1 VRLLSA
7 DFQMQQLIFRAG
19 MLLSKHRHWRP
30 VERLTLQP
38 ATAQIHVLQRL
49 LHQNRETQF
58 GKKHQFSEIR
68 NYAEFQHNIPVQT
81 YETLRPYIEEQRLTG
96 AQALT
101 TESPK
106 FYAQTSGTTGE
117 PKYIPITPT
126 TLKMHS
132 DEQSL
137 FSYLQYRTHPEAFV
151 GKALGIMGAAV
162 ENHLDSGHE
171 VGSVSGHLYQSL
183 PKIIRSR
190 FVLPPAVSR
199 ITNYDLKYLVIL
211 RLALAEPNIT
221 YAGSPNPSTF
231 LRLLSVL
238 NEQREALIESLLTGK
253 LADIDGLDESLK
265 NQLEHIFK
273 PDTAR
278 AAYIRKLPELTFAN
292 VWPELKLLT
301 TWTGGSCGIALT
313 ALREKLPP
321 NTKVME
327 LGYQS
332 TEFRGSI
339 ALQAETGAG
348 LPPLH
353 HHFFEFVEQAR
364 WDNND
369 PEFLTLDQLAQGK
382 IYYILVTNAS
392 GLYRYFMNDL
402 VQVSGFFNATPLL
415 SFVQKG
421 KGVTNLTG
429 EKLYEAQVISA
440 VQATSSA
447 LGLISSFYILV
458 ANEITMGYQIFIE
471 ADKLA
476 QIDNLIFSKL
486 LDEKLGELNIEYQ
499 AKRDSGRLAQLS
511 TVWLKRGTAEAYKT
525 SCMNLGQREGQ
536 FKPTVL
542 QYLQN
547 LNLPLTDYAI
557 K

>member
-1 VRLLSA
+1 
-7 DFQMQQLIFRAG
+7 MQQFIFRAA
-19 MLLSKHRHWRP
+19 MLLYKHQHWQP
-30 VERLTLQP
+30 VERLSYQP
-38 ATAQIHVLQRL
+38 AAAQIHVMQSLLQ
-49 LHQNRETQF
+49 QNRDTHF
-58 GKKHQFSEIR
+58 GKNHQFDEIG
-68 NYAEFQHNIPVQT
+68 NYAQFQQNIPVQT

-96 AQALT
+96 AKALT
-101 TESPK
+101 AESPK

-126 TLKMHS
+126 TLKMHR

-137 FSYLQYRTHPEAFV
+137 FSYLQYRACPEAFA

-162 ENHLDSGHE
+162 ESHLDSGHE

-183 PKIIRSR
+183 PKIIQSR
-190 FVLPPAVSR
+190 FVLPPAVSS
-199 ITNYDLKYLVIL
+199 ITNYELKYLVML

-231 LRLLSVL
+231 LRLLSIL
-238 NEQREALIESLLTGK
+238 NEQRETLIESLLTGN
-253 LADIDGLDESLK
+253 LTEIDNLDAALK
-265 NQLEHIFK
+265 NQLAHKFK
-273 PDTAR
+273 PDPAR
-278 AAYIRKLPELTFAN
+278 AAYISSLPELTFAN
-292 VWPELKLLT
+292 VWPNLKLVT
-301 TWTGGSCGIALT
+301 TWTGGSCGIALI

-332 TEFRGSI
+332 TEFRGSV
-339 ALQAETGAG
+339 ALQVETGAG

-353 HHFFEFVEQAR
+353 HHFFEFVEQLR
-364 WDNND
+364 WDNDD
-369 PEFLTLDQLAQGK
+369 PEFLTLDQLTEGK
-382 IYYILVTNAS
+382 IYYIFVTNAS

-402 VQVSGFFNATPLL
+402 VQVNGFFNATPLL

-440 VQATSSA
+440 VQATSA
-447 LGLISSFYILV
+447 TLGLISSFYILV
-458 ANEITMGYQIFIE
+458 ANEKTMSYQLFL
-471 ADKLA
+471 ASDKPV
-476 QIDNLIFSKL
+476 QIDNSIFSKM

-499 AKRDSGRLAQLS
+499 AKRDSGRLAPLTTS
-511 TVWLKRGTAEAYKT
+511 WLKRGTAEAYKI

-536 FKPTVL
+536 FKPAVL

-547 LNLPLTDYAI
+547 LNLPLADYVI